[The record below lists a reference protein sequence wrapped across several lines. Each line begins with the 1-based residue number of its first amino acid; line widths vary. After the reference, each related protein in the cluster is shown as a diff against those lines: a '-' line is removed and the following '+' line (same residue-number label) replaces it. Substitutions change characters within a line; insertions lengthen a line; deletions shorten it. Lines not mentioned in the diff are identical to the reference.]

1 MANRIM
7 KRNFPSEAKIKCIR
21 CIKQMKFRELR
32 RHLAKVHDILNV
44 SISCSKTLENRD
56 TCDFHCSFSLDC
68 FLEHSK
74 SLHNN
79 LFEKG
84 ANSIF
89 DSSSGFNLLVSNT
102 TGRIH
107 TEVCQNARE
116 KRRKEQIRVAKV
128 KWSMKTAKRK
138 ATNTHAKVSDKGDIV
153 VTETDEVE
161 VVCEPVLTTEPAEI
175 VTKNQQVA
183 VIATTH
189 HKISEDPVDV
199 ITIEDSD
206 DEDDI
211 DGIQDFINQDMDS
224 DDDDIDGIQDFINQ
238 DMEEDDADAVEIDP
252 DRAYNLKDAVEW
264 MNANGGEDSFQRILL
279 ALGAGNKKLGERLVL
294 KKVMAVTNI
303 SDREHT
309 MLLINWQLE
318 KKKGVKTGNNMK

>member
-1 MANRIM
+1 MANKIM

-116 KRRKEQIRVAKV
+116 KRRKEQMRVAKV
-128 KWSMKTAKRK
+128 KWSKKKVTA

-224 DDDDIDGIQDFINQ
+224 DDDDIDV
-238 DMEEDDADAVEIDP
+238 VEIDP
-252 DRAYNLKDAVEW
+252 DSAYNLKDAVEW